1 MHAHAQMACDSHG
14 CRLGSFDRVVSELCR
29 RCAARDA
36 QEGEPSYKQF
46 VEERDGILSSLKRR
60 AVIME
65 EALNKL
71 DGVSCNPAEGSM
83 YVFPRIRLPKGAL
96 DAAKEVGHCFPWEL
110 YGQYAVALAAN
121 SPSRWH

>member
-1 MHAHAQMACDSHG
+1 MAPMTM
-14 CRLGSFDRVVSELCR
+14 L
-29 RCAARDA
+29 

-46 VEERDGILSSLKRR
+46 AEERDGILSSLKRR

-71 DGVSCNPAEGSM
+71 DGVTCNPAEGSM

-96 DAAKEVGHCFPWEL
+96 DAAKEVRPAPPPPL
-110 YGQYAVALAAN
+110 LTLACC
-121 SPSRWH
+121 